1 MNEETTTAAAEQIR
15 PGIYTVVYPCGTHRT
30 LRIKPW
36 EKRDGTTSIV
46 VGFLSGPDNEKSYT
60 FCGFLRTDNSVA
72 FFRPFQGQSPEWRA
86 RFRKAVLTVAA
97 DPKAAGLAYAL
108 ESGRC
113 CRCNRTLTVPASINA
128 GMGPECAS
136 RE

>member
-1 MNEETTTAAAEQIR
+1 M
-15 PGIYTVVYPCGTHRT
+15 VYPCGSHRT
-30 LRIKPW
+30 LRVKEW

-60 FCGFLRTDNSVA
+60 FVGFLREDNSVA
-72 FFRPFQGQSPEWRA
+72 FFNSFRAKTAQNPEVLRRFQ
-86 RFRKAVLTVAA
+86 KAVYTIAA

-108 ESGRC
+108 ASSRC
-113 CRCNRTLTVPASINA
+113 CRCNRTLTVPASIHN